1 MRRIAASLG
10 LICLLIL
17 PLTAS
22 ASGTEKYRDKFDS
35 IGWGGSDGS
44 LPWPGPW
51 SEINDD
57 GDEKRGNVRVVSSG
71 NCPSGNCMWIGA
83 LTTLGGPIG
92 ARRAADTSGFE
103 DLSLRFD
110 LHATSS
116 LLASALEVQV
126 TSGGSWT
133 TVAEYQL
140 GAAFDISPDLDVS
153 DFRSGDFQLRFRF
166 SGLLLSSEV
175 YLDNVE
181 IYGSTVEPTTTTTS
195 TVPTTTASNV
205 PTTTSTTVV
214 TTTTRPAGATP
225 TTQPETTIGTPQDD
239 ERGEGGEA
247 TTTTTRPST
256 TTDQGSGGTSTTSST
271 STTTTT
277 VPFSAGT
284 GGSSGGGTPE
294 SGGLRLAA
302 RGLQAN
308 FQGDLY
314 GEVRGVTYLS
324 GVDLQANYNMAVEM
338 IEASWGWMVVLGLVV
353 SYCILSGLDRRR
365 RNTEITL
372 HPGLWRQHR

>member
-1 MRRIAASLG
+1 MRRVVASLAV
-10 LICLLIL
+10 ICLLVL

-22 ASGTEKYRDKFDS
+22 ASGTEKYRDKFTS

-57 GDEKRGNVRVVSSG
+57 GDEKKGNVRVVSSS

-110 LHATSS
+110 LHATAS
-116 LLASALEVQV
+116 LLASGLEVQV

-140 GAAFDISPDLDVS
+140 GAAIDISPDLDLS
-153 DFRSGDFQLRFRF
+153 DFRSEDFQLRFRF

-195 TVPTTTASNV
+195 TVPTTTTSTLPA
-205 PTTTSTTVV
+205 TTSTTVV
-214 TTTTRPAGATP
+214 TTTGPPGAPP
-225 TTQPETTIGTPQDD
+225 TTQPETIISTTQDD
-239 ERGEGGEA
+239 ERGEGSEA
-247 TTTTTRPST
+247 TTTTLPPTT
-256 TTDQGSGGTSTTSST
+256 TTDQGSGGPSTTSST

-277 VPFSAGT
+277 VPSSAGA
-284 GGSSGGGTPE
+284 GGPSGGGTPE

-353 SYCILSGLDRRR
+353 SYSILSGLDRRR
-365 RNTEITL
+365 RDTDT
-372 HPGLWRQHR
+372 